1 MMKKN
6 VSLLTCIVCFA
17 NAFAQTGI
25 KNGRQ
30 QFVYELKWQPGREV
44 RIEIQEESSGTTRF
58 IGKTAE
64 MAQQMNLEGDS
75 FRSKLNSI
83 YRWSVM
89 PTGTNTAGRPTFN
102 FLGNR
107 DSLRY
112 YRNGAPFPLPATD
125 LVPIQ
130 FSASAKREHGGVQI
144 EQFSSMPDVPF
155 QTLVNSRLAAQQELN
170 VVNML
175 FPGPIKLNSADPND
189 VIDVELSRTLASD
202 SSQQVVIQ
210 YGLLRIVDG
219 IAEISLNISMMK
231 FPEPGDVN
239 GHIGQTKGRGILRYD
254 VKSAF
259 PVSLSYTTRSTST
272 ATMGENLRMEDT
284 WTATTR
290 VTIRR

>member
-1 MMKKN
+1 MNKHI
-6 VSLLTCIVCFA
+6 SLLA
-17 NAFAQTGI
+17 NILCLGNAYAQTGS
-25 KNGRQ
+25 Q
-30 QFVYELKWQPGREV
+30 QFVYETRWQPGHEV
-44 RIEIQEESSGTTRF
+44 RIEIQEQTAGSTRF
-58 IGKTAE
+58 IGNTAE
-64 MAQQMNLEGDS
+64 VAQQISLEGDS
-75 FRSKLNSI
+75 FRSRLNSN

-89 PTGTNTAGRPTFN
+89 PTGTNAAGRPTFN

-107 DSLRY
+107 DSLKY

-130 FSASAKREHGGVQI
+130 FSASAPGGYGGMQI
-144 EQFSSMPDVPF
+144 EKFAPMPDVPF

-175 FPGPIKLNSADPND
+175 FPGPIQLNPADPHD
-189 VIDVELSRTLASD
+189 VIDIELSRTLASD
-202 SSQQVVIQ
+202 SLQQHMIQ

-239 GHIGQTKGRGILRYD
+239 GHISQTKGRGILRYD
-254 VKSAF
+254 VKAAF

-272 ATMGENLRMEDT
+272 ATMGENLHMEDT

-290 VTIRR
+290 VTVRR

>member
-1 MMKKN
+1 MNKHI
-6 VSLLTCIVCFA
+6 SLLA
-17 NAFAQTGI
+17 NILCLGNAYAQTGS
-25 KNGRQ
+25 Q
-30 QFVYELKWQPGREV
+30 QFVYETRWQPGHEV
-44 RIEIQEESSGTTRF
+44 RIEIQEQTAGSTRF
-58 IGKTAE
+58 IGNTAE
-64 MAQQMNLEGDS
+64 VAQQISLEGDS
-75 FRSKLNSI
+75 FRSRLNSN

-89 PTGTNTAGRPTFN
+89 PTGTNAAGRPTFN

-107 DSLRY
+107 DSLKY

-130 FSASAKREHGGVQI
+130 VSASAPGGYGGMQI
-144 EQFSSMPDVPF
+144 EKFAPMPDVPF

-175 FPGPIKLNSADPND
+175 FPGPIQLNPADPHD
-189 VIDVELSRTLASD
+189 VIDIELSRTLASD
-202 SSQQVVIQ
+202 SLQQHMIQ

-239 GHIGQTKGRGILRYD
+239 GHISQTKGRGILRYD
-254 VKSAF
+254 VKAAF

-272 ATMGENLRMEDT
+272 ATMGENLHMEDT

-290 VTIRR
+290 VTVRR

>member
-1 MMKKN
+1 
-6 VSLLTCIVCFA
+6 
-17 NAFAQTGI
+17 
-25 KNGRQ
+25 
-30 QFVYELKWQPGREV
+30 V
-44 RIEIQEESSGTTRF
+44 RIEIQEQTAGSTRF
-58 IGKTAE
+58 IGNTAE
-64 MAQQMNLEGDS
+64 VAQQISLEGDS
-75 FRSKLNSI
+75 FRSRLNSN

-89 PTGTNTAGRPTFN
+89 PTGTNAAGRPTFN

-107 DSLRY
+107 DSLKY

-130 FSASAKREHGGVQI
+130 FSASAPGGYGGMQI
-144 EQFSSMPDVPF
+144 EKFAPMPDVPF

-175 FPGPIKLNSADPND
+175 FPGPIQLNPADPHD
-189 VIDVELSRTLASD
+189 VIDIELSRTLASD
-202 SSQQVVIQ
+202 SLQQHVIQ
-210 YGLLRIVDG
+210 YCLLRIVDG

-239 GHIGQTKGRGILRYD
+239 GHISQTKGRGILRYD
-254 VKSAF
+254 VKAAF

-272 ATMGENLRMEDT
+272 ATMGENLHMEDT

-290 VTIRR
+290 VTVRR

>member
-6 VSLLTCIVCFA
+6 ISLLTCILCLG
-17 NAFAQTGI
+17 NAYAQTGS
-25 KNGRQ
+25 Q
-30 QFVYELKWQPGREV
+30 QLVYEAKWQPGREV

-58 IGKTAE
+58 IGNTAE
-64 MAQQMNLEGDS
+64 VAQHISLEGDS
-75 FRSKLNSI
+75 FRSRLNSN

-89 PTGTNTAGRPTFN
+89 PTGTNDAGQQTFN
-102 FLGNR
+102 LLGNR
-107 DSLRY
+107 DSLKY
-112 YRNGAPFPLPATD
+112 YRNGAPFPLPATA

-130 FSASAKREHGGVQI
+130 FSAGAPGAYGGMQI
-144 EQFSSMPDVPF
+144 EQFAPMPDVPF

-175 FPGPIKLNSADPND
+175 FPGPIQLNPADPND
-189 VIDVELSRTLASD
+189 VIDVELTRTLASD
-202 SSQQVVIQ
+202 SSQQHVIQ
-210 YGLLRIVDG
+210 YSLLRIVDG
-219 IAEISLNISMMK
+219 IAETSLNISMMK

-239 GHIGQTKGRGILRYD
+239 GHISQTKGRGILRYD
-254 VKSAF
+254 VKAAF
-259 PVSLSYTTRSTST
+259 PVSLSYTTRSTSP

>member
-1 MMKKN
+1 MNKHI
-6 VSLLTCIVCFA
+6 SLLA
-17 NAFAQTGI
+17 NILCLGNAYAQTGS
-25 KNGRQ
+25 Q
-30 QFVYELKWQPGREV
+30 QFVYETRWQPGHEV
-44 RIEIQEESSGTTRF
+44 RIEIQEQTAGSTRF
-58 IGKTAE
+58 IGNTAE
-64 MAQQMNLEGDS
+64 VAQQISLEGDS
-75 FRSKLNSI
+75 FRSRLNSN

-89 PTGTNTAGRPTFN
+89 PTGTNAAGRPTFN

-107 DSLRY
+107 DSLKY

-130 FSASAKREHGGVQI
+130 FSASAPGGFGGVQI
-144 EQFSSMPDVPF
+144 EKFAPMPDVPF
-155 QTLVNSRLAAQQELN
+155 QTLVNSRLAAKQELN

-175 FPGPIKLNSADPND
+175 FPGPIQLNPADPQD
-189 VIDVELSRTLASD
+189 VMDIELSRTLASD

-219 IAEISLNISMMK
+219 IAEISLDISMMK

-239 GHIGQTKGRGILRYD
+239 GHISQTKGRGILRYD
-254 VKSAF
+254 VKAAF
-259 PVSLSYTTRSTST
+259 PVSLSYTTRSIST

-290 VTIRR
+290 VMVRR

>member
-1 MMKKN
+1 MNKHI
-6 VSLLTCIVCFA
+6 SLLA
-17 NAFAQTGI
+17 NILCLGNAYAQTGS
-25 KNGRQ
+25 Q
-30 QFVYELKWQPGREV
+30 QFVYETRWQPGHEV
-44 RIEIQEESSGTTRF
+44 RIEIQEQTAGSTRF
-58 IGKTAE
+58 IGNTAE
-64 MAQQMNLEGDS
+64 VAQQISLEGDS
-75 FRSKLNSI
+75 FRSRLNSN

-89 PTGTNTAGRPTFN
+89 PTGTNAAGRPTFN

-107 DSLRY
+107 DSLKY

-130 FSASAKREHGGVQI
+130 FSSSAPGGYGGMQI
-144 EQFSSMPDVPF
+144 EKFAPMPDVPF

-175 FPGPIKLNSADPND
+175 FPGPIQLNPADPHD
-189 VIDVELSRTLASD
+189 VIDIELSRTLASD
-202 SSQQVVIQ
+202 SLQQHMIQ

-239 GHIGQTKGRGILRYD
+239 GHISQTKGRGILRYD
-254 VKSAF
+254 VKAAF

-272 ATMGENLRMEDT
+272 ATMGENLHMEDT

-290 VTIRR
+290 VTVRR